1 MGSIWLK
8 NALVVNEGV
17 RQYLDI
23 LIKGDVIDAI
33 RPSSPLPFDN
43 TAEIVDLTG
52 KLLIPGVIDDQ
63 VHLREPG
70 LTHKETIKDGSLA
83 AAAGGVTSFMEMPN
97 TKPPT
102 TNLDELQ
109 KKFEIASKDSL
120 VNYSFYFGA
129 TNDNS
134 EFIGGLDPKTVCGVK
149 VFMGSSTGN
158 MLVDDTKSLS
168 AIFAESPIL
177 VATHCEEESII
188 QKNLHDYKLKYGEN
202 LPFSMHPQIRS
213 HEACIRS
220 TDKAVTLAT
229 KYGTRLHVLH
239 LSTAEELSLFTTSKL
254 EEKKITG
261 EVCVHHLWFND
272 TYYPNLGA
280 KIKWNPAIKSEKDRL
295 ALIQG
300 LINGKLDVVATDHAP
315 HTLAEKNQSYFQSPS
330 GGPLL
335 QHSLVAMLELAKQ
348 GYLSLEQVVEKMCHN
363 PAIAFQIA
371 KRGFI
376 RKGYFAD
383 LAVVDFE
390 SPWTVTPQNIVY
402 KCGWSPFENIRFSSK
417 ITHTFING
425 KLVYHNG
432 QYAHTENTPAM
443 ALTFNR

>member
-383 LAVVDFE
+383 LAVVDIE
-390 SPWTVTPQNIVY
+390 SPCWYTPQAEE
-402 KCGWSPFENIRFSSK
+402 F
-417 ITHTFING
+417 
-425 KLVYHNG
+425 LVSH
-432 QYAHTENTPAM
+432 
-443 ALTFNR
+443 

>member
-1 MGSIWLK
+1 MGKLWLR
-8 NALVVNEGV
+8 NALVVNEGKK
-17 RQYLDI
+17 QLLNI
-23 LIKGDVIDAI
+23 LINGDTISAI
-33 RPSSPLPFDN
+33 QPSSPYRNEDSIE
-43 TAEIVDLTG
+43 TVDLKG

-70 LTHKETIKDGSLA
+70 LTHKETIHGGSLA

-102 TNLDELQ
+102 TNLDELH

-134 EFIGGLDPKTVCGVK
+134 ELIGGLDPKTVCGIK

-158 MLVDDTKSLS
+158 MLVDNAKTLS
-168 AIFAESPIL
+168 AIFAEAPML

-188 QKNLHDYKLKYGEN
+188 QNNLKSFRAKYGEDI
-202 LPFSMHPQIRS
+202 PFKYHPLIRS

-220 TDKAVTLAT
+220 TDKAVALANR
-229 KYGTRLHVLH
+229 YNTRLHVLH
-239 LSTAEELSLFTTSKL
+239 LSTAEELALFTTGKL
-254 EEKKITG
+254 GEKKITA

-272 TYYPNLGA
+272 TNYDALGA
-280 KIKWNPAIKSEKDRL
+280 KIKWNPAIKTEADRI
-295 ALIQG
+295 ALLRG
-300 LINGKLDVVATDHAP
+300 LIDGKLDVVATDHAP
-315 HTLAEKNQSYFQSPS
+315 HSLEEKNQKYFQSPS

-348 GYLSLEQVVEKMCHN
+348 GYFTVEQVVEKMCHN
-363 PAIAFQIA
+363 PAIAFHIE

-376 RKGYFAD
+376 REGYFAD
-383 LAVVDFE
+383 LVVVDLD
-390 SPWTVTPQNIVY
+390 SPWSVSTNNLAYQ
-402 KCGWSPFENIRFSSK
+402 CGWSPFEGTTFGSK
-417 ITHTFING
+417 VTHTFVNG
-425 KLVYHNG
+425 KLVYQNG
-432 QYAHTENTPAM
+432 AYSHLENTPAM

>member
-220 TDKAVTLAT
+220 TDKVVTLAT

-383 LAVVDFE
+383 LAVVDIE

>member
-383 LAVVDFE
+383 LAVVDIE

-402 KCGWSPFENIRFSSK
+402 KCGWSPFENIHFSSK